1 LSRDPVWG
9 EDDLV
14 RRIARIFPIPGP
26 PIEVPIGDDAAVLR
40 VGTGSRLVVTTDQMV
55 QGVHFRRGDRP
66 GRLLGDKAL
75 SVNLSDLA
83 AMGATPRWAL
93 LSLFLPPRLRM
104 PDLLEILSGMA
115 RRARRCGVSLIG
127 GNLTASKTLALDLTL
142 IGSFP
147 PGVRPLLRRGA
158 KVGDFILVSGSLGA
172 SAMGLR
178 LLGSGWRWRRGS
190 AFKRGASKKATRA
203 ANHVLRR
210 HLMPEPELALGS
222 FLARRRLASA
232 AMDLSDGLS
241 RDLPRL
247 CRASGVGARVELAA
261 LPLDPAVVTL
271 AGKEDALRLALHGG
285 EDYRLLVA
293 VRPSRLAAVEKLLPR
308 GRLRPIGRILPGKAG
323 IRLLDSGGKSRRLPV
338 FGYDHLH
345 PVRPV

>member
-1 LSRDPVWG
+1 LSRGPAWG

-14 RRIARIFPIPGP
+14 RRIERIFPVPGP
-26 PIEVPIGDDAAVLR
+26 PIEVPIGDDAAVVR
-40 VGTGSRLVVTTDQMV
+40 VGAGKRLVVTTDQMV
-55 QGVHFRRGDRP
+55 EGTHFRRGDRP

-93 LSLFLPPRLRM
+93 LSLFLPPRLR
-104 PDLLEILSGMA
+104 PEDLLEILGGMA

-127 GNLTASKTLALDLTL
+127 GNLTASKILALDLTL
-142 IGSFP
+142 IGSLP
-147 PGVRPLLRRGA
+147 VGVRPLLRRGA

-178 LLGSGWRWRRGS
+178 LLGSGWEWRKGA
-190 AFKRGASKKATRA
+190 AFKPGATQRSARAATR
-203 ANHVLRR
+203 VLRR
-210 HLMPEPELALGS
+210 HLTPEPELVLGS
-222 FLARRRLASA
+222 LLAGRRLASA

-247 CRASGVGARVELAA
+247 CRASRVGARLELPAV
-261 LPLDPAVVTL
+261 PLDPAVVAL
-271 AGKEDALRLALHGG
+271 AGKEEALRLALHGG

-308 GRLRPIGRILPGKAG
+308 GRLRPIGRIVPSKEG
-323 IRLLDSGGKSRRLPV
+323 IRLVDSRGKSRLLPA
-338 FGYDHLH
+338 FGYDHFRRVQ
-345 PVRPV
+345 PI